1 MKKNKNILKDLVPYL
16 MLLVIVSVIYYV
28 FNMNNVKVNDINYN
42 EFITNLKAEKVKE
55 LEITPKN
62 SESVYYISG
71 KLDGY
76 SKNESFKLIV
86 PFTDSVIDNILD
98 ISNEQ
103 QLDVKINKDSGSISW
118 IAIIF
123 DFIPIILITGLSIYL
138 VKAMMGNGKGG
149 ALDFGRS
156 RAKLNQEGGKVTF
169 KDVAG
174 LNEEKE
180 EVKELIDFLKNP
192 KKFQKLGAR
201 IPKGVLLVGPP
212 GTGKTLLAKAVAGEA
227 KVPFYYI
234 SGSDFV
240 ELFVG
245 VGASRVRDMFKQA
258 KQSAPCLIF
267 IDEIDAVGRQRGT
280 GLGGGHD
287 EREQTLNQL
296 LTEMDGF
303 GANEGI
309 IIIAAT
315 NRPDVLDPALLRPGR
330 FDRQVTV
337 SLPDKNAR
345 IEILKVHAK
354 NKILDKGITLEYL
367 AKRTPGFSGAD
378 LENLLNEAALLAV
391 RRNKKA
397 ITMAEIDEAT
407 DRVLMGPAK
416 VTKKYTDK
424 EKKLVAFHEAGHA
437 VMGLKLDGA
446 NEVQKITIIPRGHAG
461 GYTMMTPK
469 EESFNY
475 TKNELLES
483 ICGLLGGRVA
493 EEVTFHEITTGAHDD
508 FKKATKIARSM
519 VTEYGMSS
527 LGPMMLEEPDGNTFL
542 GRDYTKNRNISDTV
556 AHEIDEEMRSII
568 NTCYEKTKK
577 IINENKDLLALIAN
591 TLLEEETITKE
602 EIDYLVEHGHLP
614 EEKST
619 EESKEDNAKETN
631 KKNKK
636 EVKKEDT
643 KSK

>member
-1 MKKNKNILKDLVPYL
+1 MKKKTNSMLPYIF
-16 MLLVIVSVIYYV
+16 LLFFIIGCMV
-28 FNMNNVKVNDINYN
+28 FVNLNSKEIHELEAS
-42 EFITNLKAEKVKE
+42 EFMKE
-55 LEITPKN
+55 LNEGKISEIKIITKVR
-62 SESVYYISG
+62 SENYQVTG
-71 KLDGY
+71 KLNTY
-76 SKNESFKLIV
+76 KENESFVLYLPVSEEFMKKIVGAQESQNFKLEI
-86 PFTDSVIDNILD
+86 
-98 ISNEQ
+98 E
-103 QLDVKINKDSGSISW
+103 KDPETSSLLL
-118 IAIIF
+118 IAMEY
-123 DFIPIILITGLSIYL
+123 IPIILLGG
-138 VKAMMGNGKGG
+138 AMLWLFTRQLGSNGKSM
-149 ALDFGRS
+149 DFGRS
-156 RAKLNQEGGKVTF
+156 KAVLVDGEKTATF

-174 LNEEKE
+174 LTEEKQ
-180 EVKELIDFLKNP
+180 EVQELIDFLKNP
-192 KKFQKLGAR
+192 KKFQSMGAR
-201 IPKGVLLVGPP
+201 IPKGILLVGPP
-212 GTGKTLLAKAVAGEA
+212 GTGKTLLARAVAGEA

-245 VGASRVRDMFKQA
+245 IGAARVRDMFKQA
-258 KQSAPCLIF
+258 KMNAPCLIF
-267 IDEIDAVGRQRGT
+267 IDEIDAVGRQRGA

-337 SLPDKNAR
+337 SLPDK
-345 IEILKVHAK
+345 VHAK
-354 NKILDKGITLEYL
+354 NKTLDKSVTLDNL

-378 LENLLNEAALLAV
+378 LENLLNEAALLTV

-397 ITMAEIDEAT
+397 ITMSEIDEAT

-416 VTKKYTDK
+416 VTRKYTDK

-469 EESFNY
+469 EDTFNY

-493 EEVTFHEITTGAHDD
+493 EELTFGEVTTGAQDD
-508 FKKATKIARSM
+508 FKKATNIARRM
-519 VTEYGMSS
+519 VTEFGMSD
-527 LGPMMLEEPDGNTFL
+527 LGPIMYEEPAENTFL
-542 GRDYTKNRNISDTV
+542 GRDYNKNKNFSEIV
-556 AHEIDEEMRSII
+556 ANEIDEAMRSII
-568 NTCYEKTKK
+568 NDCYAKTKK
-577 IINENKDLLALIAN
+577 ILKENKPLLKLIAE

-602 EIDYLVEHGHLP
+602 EIDSLVENGRIIKHDEFKEENIPEKLKKK
-614 EEKST
+614 EEK
-619 EESKEDNAKETN
+619 KDNE
-631 KKNKK
+631 
-636 EVKKEDT
+636 
-643 KSK
+643 

>member
-1 MKKNKNILKDLVPYL
+1 MKKKPNSMLPYIF
-16 MLLVIVSVIYYV
+16 LLFFIIGCMIFV
-28 FNMNNVKVNDINYN
+28 NMNTKEIH
-42 EFITNLKAEKVKE
+42 ELKASEFMKE
-55 LEITPKN
+55 LNEGNITELKIVTKVR
-62 SESVYYISG
+62 SENYQVTG
-71 KLDGY
+71 KLKKYGE
-76 SKNESFKLIV
+76 NESFVLYLPVSEEFMKKIVTAEESQNFKLEV
-86 PFTDSVIDNILD
+86 EKDPETSSIL
-98 ISNEQ
+98 
-103 QLDVKINKDSGSISW
+103 L
-118 IAIIF
+118 IAMEYV
-123 DFIPIILITGLSIYL
+123 PIILLGG
-138 VKAMMGNGKGG
+138 AMLWLFTRQLGSNGKSM
-149 ALDFGRS
+149 DFGRS
-156 RAKLNQEGGKVTF
+156 KAVLVDGEKPATF

-174 LNEEKE
+174 LTEEKQ
-180 EVKELIDFLKNP
+180 EVQELIDFLKNP
-192 KKFQKLGAR
+192 KKFQSMGAR
-201 IPKGVLLVGPP
+201 IPKGILLVGPP
-212 GTGKTLLAKAVAGEA
+212 GTGKTLLARAVAGEA

-245 VGASRVRDMFKQA
+245 IGAARVRDMFKQA
-258 KQSAPCLIF
+258 KMNAPCLIF
-267 IDEIDAVGRQRGT
+267 IDEIDAVGRQRGA

-337 SLPDKNAR
+337 SLPDKQAR
-345 IEILKVHAK
+345 KEILAVHAK
-354 NKILDKGITLEYL
+354 NKILDKSVTLDNL

-378 LENLLNEAALLAV
+378 LENLLNEAALLTV

-397 ITMAEIDEAT
+397 ITMSEIDEAT

-416 VTKKYTDK
+416 VTRKYTEK

-469 EESFNY
+469 EDTFNY

-493 EEVTFHEITTGAHDD
+493 EELTFGEVTTGAQDD
-508 FKKATKIARSM
+508 FKKATSIARRM
-519 VTEYGMSS
+519 VTEFGMSE
-527 LGPMMLEEPDGNTFL
+527 LGPIMYEEPSENTFL
-542 GRDYTKNRNISDTV
+542 GRDYTKNKNFSEIV
-556 AHEIDEEMRSII
+556 ANEIDEAMRSII
-568 NTCYEKTKK
+568 NECYDKTKK
-577 IINENKDLLALIAN
+577 IIKENKSLLKLIAE

-602 EIDYLVEHGHLP
+602 EIDSLVEHGKIIKHDEFK
-614 EEKST
+614 EENIP
-619 EESKEDNAKETN
+619 D
-631 KKNKK
+631 KKDEKK
-636 EVKKEDT
+636 EKKDNE
-643 KSK
+643 